1 VIGNRAVVAAAA
13 LAAVATAGCGV
24 GPGAS
29 DPGTATIAVTR
40 DYGAEKLDAATVT
53 DPTESDTVIRVL
65 DREADITTRY
75 GGKFVQSINGIEGST
90 AGGRVSD
97 WFFFVNGIES
107 STGAADVPVR
117 AGDRIWWD
125 YRDWTAA
132 MRAPAVVGSWPEPF
146 AQASAGAGALPVEVV
161 CFAARPPCEAA
172 ASKLGDVGV
181 AAKVTSPATASSG
194 AHTVR
199 MLVGTWQQLRADP
212 LAATLSEQPDVSGVF
227 ARFEPFGGGWRL
239 LALDDHAQVQ
249 REDDSDA
256 GLVAALRDGDDPATW
271 VVTGTDG
278 AGLDHAVG
286 ALNAADLTDHYDI
299 ALTGTTVIPLPAAQA
314 AE

>member
-1 VIGNRAVVAAAA
+1 VVAAAA
-13 LAAVATAGCGV
+13 CAAVATAGCGL

-29 DPGTATIAVTR
+29 DQGAATLTVTR
-40 DYGAEKLDAATVT
+40 DYGAQKLDAATVT

-75 GGKFVQSINGIEGST
+75 GGKFVQSINGIEGNV

-146 AQASAGAGALPVEVV
+146 AQASAGTDRLPVQVV
-161 CFAARPPCEAA
+161 CYAKGRPPCRAAVDHLADAGVDAA
-172 ASKLGDVGV
+172 AVP
-181 AAKVTSPATASSG
+181 SPAPMNHDAM
-194 AHTVR
+194 R
-199 MLVGTWQQLRADP
+199 LLVGPWDAVSKDP
-212 LAATLSEQPDVSGVF
+212 AAAQVDEGPGVSGVF
-227 ARFEPFGGGWRL
+227 ARFGSGDRL
-239 LALDDHAQVQ
+239 IGLNDHAQDAAQ
-249 REDDSDA
+249 LGQQA
-256 GLVAALRDGDDPATW
+256 GLVAALRLGDDPPTLIAT
-271 VVTGTDG
+271 GNG
-278 AGLDHAVG
+278 AAAVDAAVNALDESSLRDHYAVG
-286 ALNAADLTDHYDI
+286 VVDGHVT
-299 ALTGTTVIPLPAAQA
+299 PLPVQA
-314 AE
+314 PR